1 MKKVTRI
8 SSPAL
13 YQEVAARLRS
23 RIYSQ
28 ELKPGDAID
37 ELALAEEYGISRT
50 PMREALKVL
59 HAEGLVI
66 LAPRRGCTVTEL
78 TQKDIEE
85 MFPIMALLGG
95 RCAYEAVK
103 KAKPSD
109 VKKVEEL
116 HAKLEKCAL
125 TSDIERY
132 FELNCVF
139 HELVQKLAGNNWLE
153 RITNELRKFLKLMRG
168 RQLHLPG
175 RLRESLAEHRMLVAA
190 FQNRN
195 PAAAEKVMHDHL
207 LNQLAALEA
216 YDKQTAQ
223 LSGASI
229 NDAG

>member
-8 SSPAL
+8 TTPAL
-13 YQEVAARLRS
+13 YQEVASRLRT

-59 HAEGLVI
+59 HAEGLVA
-66 LAPRRGCTVTEL
+66 LEPRHGCTVTEL
-78 TQKDIEE
+78 TQQDIDE
-85 MFPIMALLGG
+85 MFPIMALLEG

-103 KAKPSD
+103 KAKASD
-109 VKKVEEL
+109 LKKIEEL
-116 HAKLEKCAL
+116 HAKIERCAANL
-125 TSDIERY
+125 DIEKY

-153 RITNELRKFLKLMRG
+153 RISGDLRKFLKLMRG

-175 RLRESLAEHRMLVAA
+175 RLQESLAEHRMLVAA

-195 PAAAEKVMHDHL
+195 AAAAEKIMHDHL
-207 LNQLAALEA
+207 MNQLAALAA
-216 YDKQTAQ
+216 YDSQMKQRT
-223 LSGASI
+223 
-229 NDAG
+229 N